1 MHFAHFFNENK
12 LYSVICFGCEN
23 LEYIMIALCKKEIC
37 ASTWQ
42 KALSYKLGLFIF
54 PRPKMQKRWKN
65 WMNRK
70 KFHKKLH
77 FSIRV
82 SKFFMLFKLVSS
94 FWEKKLLNNPPMGG
108 KQSISL
114 LKALNYVDD
123 WTCFQSKF
131 QSRKRKERM
140 ISFLR
145 NCRPLI
151 FYYKSNRQSLASIR
165 CQKLCC
171 KILKVLH
178 TKKGKH
184 ILLN

>member
-1 MHFAHFFNENK
+1 MCLKVHFAHFFNENK
-12 LYSVICFGCEN
+12 LYSVICFGCKN
-23 LEYIMIALCKKEIC
+23 LEYIMIGLCKKEIF

-42 KALSYKLGLFIF
+42 KALSYKVGLIIF

-82 SKFFMLFKLVSS
+82 SKFFILFQLVSS
-94 FWEKKLLNNPPMGG
+94 FWEKKLSNNPPMGG

-114 LKALNYVDD
+114 LKALNYVDVFSIKISIKK
-123 WTCFQSKF
+123 TLK
-131 QSRKRKERM
+131 RM
-140 ISFLR
+140 ISFHR

-151 FYYKSNRQSLASIR
+151 FYYKSNRQSLA
-165 CQKLCC
+165 
-171 KILKVLH
+171 
-178 TKKGKH
+178 
-184 ILLN
+184 